1 MDCLGIFSHENKS
14 LWEWARVIRIRVF
27 SFSFLSLEGS
37 HNGESPGFSYCLLC
51 VLGRIL
57 WKILAQNLQQ
67 EKKKKLTN
75 KAYEWT
81 LFPKRAY
88 LNRKQFWK
96 YPPYYRQIPTELLTC
111 VVSVRLSKELICCQT
126 SSYQNS
132 WQHSDFPG
140 QSWNK
145 QLIFH
150 SPPIGRKKK
159 TTHMWTG

>member
-1 MDCLGIFSHENKS
+1 MRMSSSHKNKS
-14 LWEWARVIRIRVF
+14 ILILILIPWGITQWWIPWVF
-27 SFSFLSLEGS
+27 LLPPMRPGQNSVKDSSP
-37 HNGESPGFSYCLLC
+37 ESPTG
-51 VLGRIL
+51 
-57 WKILAQNLQQ
+57 
-67 EKKKKLTN
+67 KKKKLTN

-111 VVSVRLSKELICCQT
+111 LVSVRLSKELICCQT

-159 TTHMWTG
+159 TTHMWKC

>member
-1 MDCLGIFSHENKS
+1 MAG
-14 LWEWARVIRIRVF
+14 VIEQSI
-27 SFSFLSLEGS
+27 LILILIPWGS
-37 HNGESPGFSYCLLC
+37 HNGDPWFSYCLL

-67 EKKKKLTN
+67 EKKLTN
-75 KAYEWT
+75 KAYSEACS
-81 LFPKRAY
+81 KRTY

-96 YPPYYRQIPTELLTC
+96 YPPYYRQIQTDLLTC
-111 VVSVRLSKELICCQT
+111 LVSVRLSKELIYCPT

-159 TTHMWTG
+159 NTCESISHAVSCVPSCFAIPWTVAH